1 MPVQKSIPSQRIIG
15 GVLIETSEISF
26 VSEQLYTTNGE
37 SLIIVKDVENCQIIL
52 DSSKTD
58 HVTIKS
64 LTNTKISPLVGLID
78 EEYSEVNIKKGACIE
93 IYFSFGNWY
102 IVSSDGIKSE

>member
-64 LTNTKISPLVGLID
+64 LTNTKISPLFGLID
-78 EEYSEVNIKKGACIE
+78 
-93 IYFSFGNWY
+93 
-102 IVSSDGIKSE
+102 

>member
-1 MPVQKSIPSQRIIG
+1 MQSLIAQRIIG

-64 LTNTKISPLVGLID
+64 FQTTTRII
-78 EEYSEVNIKKGACIE
+78 C
-93 IYFSFGNWY
+93 
-102 IVSSDGIKSE
+102 